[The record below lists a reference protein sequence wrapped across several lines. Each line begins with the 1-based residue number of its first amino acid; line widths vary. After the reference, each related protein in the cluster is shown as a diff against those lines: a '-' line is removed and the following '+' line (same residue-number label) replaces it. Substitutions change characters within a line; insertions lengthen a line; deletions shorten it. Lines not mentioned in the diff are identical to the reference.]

1 MGGSYLTS
9 PAVFLIDTLASLYI
23 FAVMLRFL
31 LQWVEADFYN
41 PISQF
46 LVKITHPLL
55 RPMRRFIPSV
65 GRVDTASLL
74 LMLTVQSLD
83 MFLVASLQQV
93 ALSPVGLV
101 LAAFGQLL
109 ELLFNIYFYAIL
121 ISAVMSWVPMPHGYN
136 PAVKML
142 YELTEPLLSLFR
154 RLLPPMGG
162 IDLSPLMVLVGLQFT
177 KMVVLPPLHQL
188 IAMVG

>member
-55 RPMRRFIPSV
+55 RPMRRFVPSI

-74 LMLTVQSLD
+74 LMLAVQSLD
-83 MFLVASLQQV
+83 LFLVASLQQV

-121 ISAVMSWVPMPHGYN
+121 ISAVMSWVPMPHAYN

-162 IDLSPLMVLVGLQFT
+162 VDLSPLMVLVGLQFT